1 MTLYNCWFAA
11 DVIHL
16 CKLSARSYSEFV
28 TQDTASSNCSH
39 CERCPYSDILCLVL
53 DSYLT
58 FILLILQKVKTAHK
72 TLTSPS
78 VTLRKLS
85 TVLRVSKF
93 LLRQR
98 YLNLGSDNFSN
109 RIRTAIRS
117 YEKNFFFCNKWLCNV
132 IEISF
137 QGRDDKNIW
146 KR

>member
-1 MTLYNCWFAA
+1 MLNRAFITKTTSGELGFRNRKSTRDDLLLT
-11 DVIHL
+11 DVGV
-16 CKLSARSYSEFV
+16 RF
-28 TQDTASSNCSH
+28 
-39 CERCPYSDILCLVL
+39 PYSDILCLVL

-58 FILLILQKVKTAHK
+58 FRLLILQKVKTAHK

-85 TVLRVSKF
+85 TVLWVSKF

-117 YEKNFFFCNKWLCNV
+117 YEENFFYCNKLLCNV

-137 QGRDDKNIW
+137 QERDDKNIW